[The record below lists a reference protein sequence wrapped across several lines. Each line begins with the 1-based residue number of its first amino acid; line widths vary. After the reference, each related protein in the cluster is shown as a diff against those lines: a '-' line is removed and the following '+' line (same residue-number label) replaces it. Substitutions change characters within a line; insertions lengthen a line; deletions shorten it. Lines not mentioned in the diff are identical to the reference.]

1 MERGDI
7 YVANINPRSGSE
19 QSGTRPVLIIS
30 HNSFNK
36 IPNWKSIIVLP
47 ISTSNNQAKRS
58 LTIVKLLEN
67 EAGLE
72 KESIALCHQITTL
85 DKSKLIKKLGS
96 VSEDRMKEVEK
107 AIKYSIEI
115 FD

>member
-7 YVANINPRSGSE
+7 YIANINPRSGSE

-47 ISTSNNQAKRS
+47 ISTSNNQAKRG
-58 LTIVKLLEN
+58 LTVIKLLEN
-67 EAGLE
+67 EGGLE
-72 KESIALCHQITTL
+72 KQSIVICHQITTL
-85 DKSKLIKKLGS
+85 DKSKLTKKLGS
-96 VSEDRMKEVEK
+96 ISEDRMKEIEK
-107 AIKYSIEI
+107 AIKYSLEI